1 MTLEKWTAVDQY
13 IADLLVQ
20 STPALTEAL
29 EASTK
34 AGLPAISVSPTQ
46 GKFLQQLVQIRG
58 ARSILEV
65 GTLGGYSTIWLAS
78 ALPPGGRVVTLEVD
92 PGHAAVASANIAS
105 AGLSDRVEVRVGPAL
120 DTLPQVAADGLGPFD
135 ISFIDADK
143 PNIPEYFAWALKL
156 SRRGSVIIVDNV
168 VRDGEV
174 IDANSDDASVK
185 GVRRLNEMIAA
196 ERRVSATVI
205 QTVGS
210 KGYDGF
216 AMILVTGDP

>member
-13 IADLLVQ
+13 IGDLLVQ
-20 STPALTEAL
+20 SSPSLIQAL
-29 EASTK
+29 EASTR
-34 AGLPAISVSPTQ
+34 AGLPAISVSPAQ
-46 GKFLQQLVQIRG
+46 GKFLQQLVQILD

-78 ALPPGGRVVTLEVD
+78 ALPSGSRVVTLEVD
-92 PGHAAVASANIAS
+92 AGHAAVASANIAH
-105 AGLSDRVEVRVGPAL
+105 AGLSDRVEVRIGAAL
-120 DTLPQVAADGLGPFD
+120 DTLPRVAADGLGPFD
-135 ISFIDADK
+135 MSFIDADK
-143 PNIPEYFAWALKL
+143 PNIPEYFEWALKL

-168 VRDGEV
+168 VREGEIV
-174 IDANSDDASVK
+174 DADSDDASVK
-185 GVRRLNEMIAA
+185 GVRRLNEMLAV
-196 ERRVSATVI
+196 EPLVSATVI